1 MLGLIEWWGATTNL
15 KQCGAC
21 KRIVGRKET
30 IMKYKQLVPMNLQLF
45 AEGGEGEQ
53 TPSFT
58 MDDFKAFAEG
68 NEDAQKF
75 IQSQSQSAADK
86 QLEAWKANNLDKV
99 KQETIKEYEAS
110 KKNKSPEQLQLE
122 KLQKEFEA
130 EKALRVTSDNK
141 AYVAEQIAGLE
152 LDGDLKESV
161 SQFML
166 TNLVSADTEFT
177 QKAVEAFTGVLGTIN
192 EKHADAIKNLEMGN
206 AYGNKQQPNKQQQ
219 NNTDNDPMA
228 DLRAGIDRLLS

>member
-1 MLGLIEWWGATTNL
+1 
-15 KQCGAC
+15 
-21 KRIVGRKET
+21 
-30 IMKYKQLVPMNLQLF
+30 MNLQFF
-45 AEGGEGEQ
+45 AEGGEE
-53 TPSFT
+53 TPQFSF
-58 MDDFKAFAEG
+58 DDFKAFAES

-75 IQSQSQSAADK
+75 LQSQGQSLADK
-86 QLEAWKANNLDKV
+86 QLESWKSNNLDKI
-99 KQETIKEYEAS
+99 KQDTIKDYEAA

-152 LDGDLKESV
+152 LDSDLKESV

-177 QKAVEAFTGVLGTIN
+177 QKAVEAFTGVLSTIN
-192 EKHADAIKNLEMGN
+192 VLCILVDNYGEK
-206 AYGNKQQPNKQQQ
+206 
-219 NNTDNDPMA
+219 
-228 DLRAGIDRLLS
+228 